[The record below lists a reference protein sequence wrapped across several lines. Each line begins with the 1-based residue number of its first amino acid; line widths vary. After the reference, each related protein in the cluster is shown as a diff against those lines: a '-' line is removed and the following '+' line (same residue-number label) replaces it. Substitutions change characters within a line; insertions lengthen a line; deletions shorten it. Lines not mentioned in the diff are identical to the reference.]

1 MAMTKHLFV
10 EHIEHTNGIH
20 EIHLKTPMKATIDQW
35 LEIVEEIYDWAR
47 PDETLRFLLVCGS
60 IQQPLRYA
68 YARARDFAVRH
79 PNGPYTRTAVLL
91 EQTLIFSIVAA
102 MARDIPTTE
111 RNVARVFTTAQR
123 DKALAWLLARDES
136 PLHRA

>member
-1 MAMTKHLFV
+1 MTMTKDLLV
-10 EHIEHTNGIH
+10 EHIEHPNGIH
-20 EIHLKTPMKATIDQW
+20 EIHIKAPSKAAIDGW
-35 LEIVEEIYDWAR
+35 LAIVEDIYDWAR
-47 PDETLRFLLVCGS
+47 PDETLRFLLVGGS

-68 YARARDFAVRH
+68 FARARDFAAQH

-111 RNVARVFTTAQR
+111 RNVARVFTTQQR
-123 DKALAWLLARDES
+123 DKAIAWLLARD
-136 PLHRA
+136 